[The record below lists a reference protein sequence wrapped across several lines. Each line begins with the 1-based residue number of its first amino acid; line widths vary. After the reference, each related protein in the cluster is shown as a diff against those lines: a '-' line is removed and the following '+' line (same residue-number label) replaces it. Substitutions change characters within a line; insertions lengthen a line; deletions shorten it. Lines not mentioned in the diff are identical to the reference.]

1 MVVCQTGGTT
11 TAICRRTDLTH
22 PSSVYRARRLA
33 GKTPAPP
40 RVSRH
45 WRLDR
50 GSVCRWAFP
59 SLLPG
64 LARRC
69 WIQSGSGCFFQGRFF
84 QDREATKRSG
94 FKSTSDN
101 FSNALGIHTP
111 HRAET
116 SGGGRAFR
124 PVARSSS
131 RDRPYP
137 TFESSRPR
145 GHGPTRTQAR
155 WSAGRTRTG

>member
-1 MVVCQTGGTT
+1 MANLHG
-11 TAICRRTDLTH
+11 RTDLTH

-45 WRLDR
+45 WRRDR
-50 GSVCRWAFP
+50 GSDCRWAFP

-145 GHGPTRTQAR
+145 GHGPTSTQAR
-155 WSAGRTRTG
+155 WSAGRTRIGW